1 VRFDG
6 PLVRRAWRP
15 SYTLGVFVV
24 AAVLI
29 GAAAAPIPFYD
40 RGEPR
45 EALVVRAMLAGHG
58 AILPTLAGGAI
69 PNKPPLFHWLAAV
82 AMAVGVRPEELA
94 IRLPSV
100 LFGAAGM
107 ALTAAVAGQT
117 AGVAAG
123 ILAAAVLG
131 SSFEWFRAA
140 TQSRVDMT
148 LTFFIVA
155 AVFAWHARV
164 LGDAGRWITRLGWL
178 CAAIGTLAKGPVGMV
193 LPLLVV
199 GAGALAA
206 GRLRRLPRLVDAWGI
221 AGAVAL
227 AVGWYVLA
235 WTSGGDAFLVRHL
248 MQENAQR
255 FVGWGNVAHRHSVL
269 YYGPALLGALFPWS
283 VALPVLLRRPAA
295 DARALRRFLLVWAV
309 AVLGFYSLAAGK
321 RSTYLLPMFPPL
333 AILIA
338 QGLADVVTSAPR
350 RGVRAALSVVV
361 ALLGVGAVVLWAGLT
376 TPIMAALAPVFSGGD
391 RERVPAATALL
402 LDQRVAAG
410 LVLAV
415 AAGCVAMLATRAAA
429 PWRTTA
435 LVGLALVWSLG
446 LTAFGTYPL
455 AARTTSRPVALEV
468 RRELGP
474 TDRICRTGFVD
485 RAFQFYV
492 AREIPLCR
500 ELAETGGGRTLVVA
514 PSVVDGARR
523 YQLTWRDGDPRSMAA
538 LPAGGVE

>member
-1 VRFDG
+1 MRFDG
-6 PLVRRAWRP
+6 SLATHAWRP
-15 SYTLGVFVV
+15 GHTLAVFVV
-24 AAVLI
+24 AALLI

-40 RGEPR
+40 KGEPR

-58 AILPTLAGGAI
+58 AILPTLADGAI

-82 AMAVGVRPEELA
+82 AMRAGVRPEELA

-107 ALTAAVAGQT
+107 ALTAVVAGQT
-117 AGVAAG
+117 AGVAGG

-164 LGDAGRWITRLGWL
+164 LGDGGRWIARLGWL
-178 CAAIGTLAKGPVGMV
+178 CAAVGTLTKGPVGMV

-206 GRLRRLPRLVDAWGI
+206 GESRRLTRLVDGWGI

-235 WTSGGDAFLVRHL
+235 WMSGGDAFLVRHL
-248 MQENAQR
+248 MQENADR
-255 FVGWGNVAHRHSVL
+255 FLGRGHVAHRHSAL
-269 YYGPALLGALFPWS
+269 YYPPVLLGALFPWS
-283 VALPVLLRRPAA
+283 VALPVLLRRPDT
-295 DARALRRFLLVWAV
+295 DARALRRFLLVWAA
-309 AVLGFYSLAAGK
+309 AVIGFYSLAAGK

-338 QGLADVVTSAPR
+338 QGLAGAVASAPG
-350 RGVRAALSVVV
+350 RGVRVGLSVVV
-361 ALLGVGAVVLWAGLT
+361 ALLGAGALVLWAGLT
-376 TPIMAALAPVFSGGD
+376 TPIMTAMAPFFVGGD
-391 RERVPAATALL
+391 RERFPAATALL

-410 LVLAV
+410 LMLAV
-415 AAGCVAMLATRAAA
+415 AAGCVATLATRAAA
-429 PWRTTA
+429 ARRVA
-435 LVGLALVWSLG
+435 AIIGLALVWSLG

-455 AARTTSRPVALEV
+455 AARTSSREIALQV

-474 TDRICRTGFVD
+474 TDRLCRTGFVD

-500 ELAETGGGRTLVVA
+500 ELAQVDGGRTLVIT
-514 PSVVDGARR
+514 PSEVGGERR
-523 YQLTWRDGDPRSMAA
+523 YQLTWRNGDHSVAA
-538 LPAGGVE
+538 LPAGGVQ

>member
-1 VRFDG
+1 
-6 PLVRRAWRP
+6 
-15 SYTLGVFVV
+15 VV
-24 AAVLI
+24 AALLI

-45 EALVVRAMLAGHG
+45 EALVVRAMLAGQG
-58 AILPTLAGGAI
+58 MVLPKLDGGAI
-69 PNKPPLFHWLAAV
+69 PNKPPLFHWVAALAMSA
-82 AMAVGVRPEELA
+82 GVRPEELA

-100 LFGAAGM
+100 LFGAAGL

-164 LGDAGRWITRLGWL
+164 LGDGSRAIGRLGWL
-178 CAAIGTLAKGPVGMV
+178 CAAVATLAKGPVGMV

-206 GRLRRLPRLVDAWGI
+206 GELRRLVRLADVWGI
-221 AGAVAL
+221 AGAAAL

-235 WTSGGDAFLVRHL
+235 WTSGGDAFLARHL

-269 YYGPALLGALFPWS
+269 YYLPALLGALFPWS
-283 VALPVLLRRPAA
+283 VALPVILRRPDA
-295 DARALRRFLLVWAV
+295 DARALRRFLLVWAA

-321 RSTYLLPMFPPL
+321 RSTYLLPLFPPL
-333 AILIA
+333 AILIG
-338 QGLADVVTSAPR
+338 QGLAGVVAAAPG
-350 RGVRAALSVVV
+350 RGARMGLAVVV
-361 ALLGVGAVVLWAGLT
+361 ATLGVGAVVLWAGLT
-376 TPIMAALAPVFSGGD
+376 TPIMTALAPIFSGGD

-410 LVLAV
+410 LILAT
-415 AAGCVAMLATRAAA
+415 AAGCVATLATQATAARRVA
-429 PWRTTA
+429 A
-435 LVGLALVWSLG
+435 IVGLALVWSLG

-455 AARTTSRPVALEV
+455 AARTTSRPVALQV
-468 RRELGP
+468 RRDLGP
-474 TDRICRTGFVD
+474 TDRLCRTGFVD

-492 AREIPLCR
+492 ARAVPLCR
-500 ELAETGGGRTLVVA
+500 ELAEVDGSRTLVIT
-514 PSVVDGARR
+514 PSVVGGERR
-523 YQLTWRDGDPRSMAA
+523 YQLTWRAGDPRSVAA
-538 LPAGGVE
+538 LPAGDAR